1 MNLHHLELF
10 HAVASR
16 GNLSR
21 AAQDLFTSQP
31 SVSKQLR
38 LLEDSLG
45 VKLVDRLPRGVAL
58 TDAGRILAD
67 HAREIFAHRDR
78 AVRDLDDLAGLGRGR
93 LSIAASRT
101 VGSYLLPTILAKYS
115 TLHPAIV
122 LEVRVTNTRRSIEM
136 VRTGDAEIALV
147 EGPVEVDEVMGEVFG
162 SDELVVVAAPG
173 HPLARRKAPVRLERI
188 LSERLMAREAGS
200 GTRDILDRELA
211 RRNLTWKPS
220 LEVESAEAIKR
231 FVAAGLGIGV
241 LSDLAV
247 AHELEDGDLAR
258 IRVEGLALKRDLSVV
273 RSRTKSVSA
282 ACAAFRSC
290 MDETPR

>member
-21 AAQDLFTSQP
+21 AADDLFTSQP

-45 VKLVDRLPRGVAL
+45 VKLLDRLPRGVAL
-58 TDAGRILAD
+58 TDAGRILAE
-67 HAREIFAHRDR
+67 HAREIFSHRDR

-101 VGSYLLPTILAKYS
+101 VGSYLLPTILSKYS
-115 TLHPAIV
+115 ALHPAIV
-122 LEVRVTNTRRSIEM
+122 LEVRVTNTQRSIEM
-136 VRTGDAEIALV
+136 VRMGGAEIALV
-147 EGPVEVDEVMGEVFG
+147 EGPVEADEVVGEVFG
-162 SDELVVVAAPG
+162 TDELVVVAAPG
-173 HPLARRKAPVRLERI
+173 HPLAKRKSPVRLERI

-273 RSRTKSVSA
+273 RSKTKSVSA
-282 ACAAFRSC
+282 ACAAFRAC
-290 MDETPR
+290 MD

>member
-21 AAQDLFTSQP
+21 AADDLFTSQP

-45 VKLVDRLPRGVAL
+45 VKLLDRLPRGVAL
-58 TDAGRILAD
+58 TDAGRILAE

-101 VGSYLLPTILAKYS
+101 VGSYLLPTILSKYS
-115 TLHPAIV
+115 ALHPAIV
-122 LEVRVTNTRRSIEM
+122 LEVRVTNTQRSIEM
-136 VRTGDAEIALV
+136 VRMGGAEIALV
-147 EGPVEVDEVMGEVFG
+147 EGPVEADEVVGEVFG
-162 SDELVVVAAPG
+162 TDELVVVAAPG
-173 HPLARRKAPVRLERI
+173 HPLAKRKSPVRLERI

-273 RSRTKSVSA
+273 RSKTKSVSA
-282 ACAAFRSC
+282 ACAAFRAC
-290 MDETPR
+290 MD

>member
-21 AAQDLFTSQP
+21 AADDLFTSQP

-45 VKLVDRLPRGVAL
+45 VKLLDRLPRGVAL

-93 LSIAASRT
+93 LSIVASRT
-101 VGSYLLPTILAKYS
+101 VGSYLLPTILSKYS
-115 TLHPAIV
+115 ALHPAIV
-122 LEVRVTNTRRSIEM
+122 LEVRVTNTQRSIEM
-136 VRTGDAEIALV
+136 VRQGGAEIALV
-147 EGPVEVDEVMGEVFG
+147 EGPVEADEVVGEVFG

-173 HPLARRKAPVRLERI
+173 HPLAKRKSPVRLERI

-211 RRNLTWKPS
+211 RRNLSWKPS

-273 RSRTKSVSA
+273 RSKTKSVSA
-282 ACAAFRSC
+282 ACAAFRAC
-290 MDETPR
+290 MD

>member
-21 AAQDLFTSQP
+21 AADDLFTSQP

-45 VKLVDRLPRGVAL
+45 VKLLDRLPRGVAL
-58 TDAGRILAD
+58 TDAGRILAE

-101 VGSYLLPTILAKYS
+101 VGSYLLPTILSKYS
-115 TLHPAIV
+115 ALHPAIV
-122 LEVRVTNTRRSIEM
+122 LEVRVTNTQRSIEM
-136 VRTGDAEIALV
+136 VRQGGAEIALV
-147 EGPVEVDEVMGEVFG
+147 EGPVEADEVVGEVFG
-162 SDELVVVAAPG
+162 NDELVVVAAPG
-173 HPLARRKAPVRLERI
+173 HPLAKRKSPVRLERI

-282 ACAAFRSC
+282 ACAAFRAC
-290 MDETPR
+290 MG

>member
-21 AAQDLFTSQP
+21 AADDLFTSQP

-45 VKLVDRLPRGVAL
+45 VKLLDRLPRGVAL
-58 TDAGRILAD
+58 TDAGRILAE

-101 VGSYLLPTILAKYS
+101 VGSYLLPTILSKYS
-115 TLHPAIV
+115 ALHPAIV
-122 LEVRVTNTRRSIEM
+122 LEVRVTNTQRSIEM
-136 VRTGDAEIALV
+136 VRQGGAEIALV
-147 EGPVEVDEVMGEVFG
+147 EGPVEADEVVGEVFG

-173 HPLARRKAPVRLERI
+173 HPLAGRKHPVRLERI

-273 RSRTKSVSA
+273 RSKTKSVSA
-282 ACAAFRSC
+282 ACAAFRAC
-290 MDETPR
+290 MD

>member
-21 AAQDLFTSQP
+21 AADDLFTSQP

-45 VKLVDRLPRGVAL
+45 VKLLDRLPRGVAL
-58 TDAGRILAD
+58 TDAGRILAE

-93 LSIAASRT
+93 LSIVASRT
-101 VGSYLLPTILAKYS
+101 VGSYLLPTILSKYS
-115 TLHPAIV
+115 ALHPAIV
-122 LEVRVTNTRRSIEM
+122 LEVRVTNTQRSIEM
-136 VRTGDAEIALV
+136 VRQGGAEIALV
-147 EGPVEVDEVMGEVFG
+147 EGPVEADEVVGEVFG

-173 HPLARRKAPVRLERI
+173 HPLAKRKSPVRLERI

-273 RSRTKSVSA
+273 RSKTKSVSA
-282 ACAAFRSC
+282 ACAAFRAC
-290 MDETPR
+290 MD

>member
-21 AAQDLFTSQP
+21 AADDLFTSQP

-45 VKLVDRLPRGVAL
+45 VKLLDRLPRGVAL
-58 TDAGRILAD
+58 TDAGRILAE

-101 VGSYLLPTILAKYS
+101 VGSYLLPTILSKYS
-115 TLHPAIV
+115 ALHPAIV
-122 LEVRVTNTRRSIEM
+122 LEVRVTNTQRSIEM
-136 VRTGDAEIALV
+136 VRMGGAEIALV
-147 EGPVEVDEVMGEVFG
+147 EGPVEADEVVGEVFG
-162 SDELVVVAAPG
+162 TDELVVVAAPG
-173 HPLARRKAPVRLERI
+173 HPLAGRKHPVRLERI

-273 RSRTKSVSA
+273 RSKTKSVSA
-282 ACAAFRSC
+282 ACAAFRAC
-290 MDETPR
+290 MG

>member
-21 AAQDLFTSQP
+21 AADDLFTSQP

-45 VKLVDRLPRGVAL
+45 VKLLDRLPRGVAL
-58 TDAGRILAD
+58 TDAGRILAE
-67 HAREIFAHRDR
+67 HTREIFAHRDR

-101 VGSYLLPTILAKYS
+101 VGSYLLPTILSKYS
-115 TLHPAIV
+115 ALHPAIV

-136 VRTGDAEIALV
+136 VRQGGAEIALV
-147 EGPVEVDEVMGEVFG
+147 EGPVEADEVVGEVFG

-173 HPLARRKAPVRLERI
+173 HPLAMRKSPVRLERI
-188 LSERLMAREAGS
+188 LSERLMARETGS

-258 IRVEGLALKRDLSVV
+258 IRVEGVALKRDLSVV
-273 RSRTKSVSA
+273 RSKTKSVSA
-282 ACAAFRSC
+282 ACAAFRAC
-290 MDETPR
+290 MD